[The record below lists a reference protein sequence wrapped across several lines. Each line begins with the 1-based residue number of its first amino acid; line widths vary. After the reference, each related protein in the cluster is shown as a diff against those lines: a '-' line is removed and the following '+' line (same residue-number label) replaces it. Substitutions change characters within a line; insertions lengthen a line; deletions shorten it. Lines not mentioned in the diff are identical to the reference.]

1 MKKHATAALLAAV
14 ALTLASCGGNAGG
27 AGGNQG
33 GGDMQGMDHG
43 GSGGEQS
50 QQAARETDH
59 GVALGREEKTGG
71 GMAGMDHG
79 DNMGGMDHGG
89 MFSKDMA
96 AMSREMVMPN
106 GKYSDKAFIDAMVPH
121 HEGAVEMA
129 EVALEEAEHPEIR
142 NVAEDIV
149 SSQRAEIRMFG
160 EIREREYG
168 SAESTME
175 MNEGDMRAMG
185 MSDPE
190 ELAKA
195 DPFDK
200 AFIDDMIPH
209 HESAIAMAEVAR
221 EKTDDP
227 EIRRIAEDIVTAQ
240 EREIAQMK
248 EWRQEWYPEG

>member
-1 MKKHATAALLAAV
+1 MSKHAIAALLAAIG
-14 ALTLASCGGNAGG
+14 LTLASCGGNAGG
-27 AGGNQG
+27 GDQG
-33 GGDMQGMDHG
+33 GSQGDMQGMNHG
-43 GSGGEQS
+43 GSGGGQSS
-50 QQAARETDH
+50 QQAP
-59 GVALGREEKTGG
+59 GQEKTNGG

-79 DNMGGMDHGG
+79 NMEGMGHGEEMSSEG
-89 MFSKDMA
+89 MA
-96 AMSREMVMPN
+96 TMSREMVMPN
-106 GKYSDKAFIDAMVPH
+106 GEYSDKAFIDAMVPH
-121 HEGAVEMA
+121 HKGAVEMA
-129 EVALEEAEHPEIR
+129 EVALDRAEHPEIR

-160 EIREREYG
+160 EIRQEKYG

-175 MNEGDMRAMG
+175 MDAMDMRAMG

-190 ELAKA
+190 ELAEA

-227 EIRRIAEDIVTAQ
+227 EIRGIAEDIVTAQ
-240 EREIAQMK
+240 EREIEQM
-248 EWRQEWYPEG
+248 ERWRRQWYPEG